1 MNQIY
6 LYRSGPASISFLGI
20 YSRRRSRIQSSN
32 VRQSSMAEPRFDIH
46 VCKGDVCK
54 GDVCGACSQ
63 NIDVCEDTSITD
75 LCGSLPCCPKSSIHL
90 DVVIESIFASL

>member
-6 LYRSGPASISFLGI
+6 LYRSGPASISFLEI

-46 VCKGDVCK
+46 VCKGDVC
-54 GDVCGACSQ
+54 GACSQ
-63 NIDVCEDTSITD
+63 NIDVSEDTSITD
-75 LCGSLPCCPKSSIHL
+75 LCGSLPCCPKSSMHL
-90 DVVIESIFASL
+90 DVVIESISASL